1 MTKRNRDDS
10 DLRKGTRPPAVR
22 QDPILD
28 DVRPRTDPRIGNR
41 WGRLVVSAFVLW
53 HLFALTIWLLP
64 ESALRQSCVRSV
76 LPYMTFTGLMQS
88 WTMFSPEP
96 SKLDLYVEAR
106 VTYADG
112 KVRSWIYP
120 RMTELGY
127 LERYWHE
134 RFRKFIE
141 LAHLDQNR
149 MVWPSLARYPAR
161 LNNIYPGNPPVKV
174 QLVRHFRFTPP
185 PGGEWPPYQTYAFFT
200 LPILPRDLR

>member
-1 MTKRNRDDS
+1 MTKRQRDDPVS
-10 DLRKGTRPPAVR
+10 HDRTRPAATR

-28 DVRPRTDPRIGNR
+28 RVPPPMDPRIGNR
-41 WGRLVVSAFVLW
+41 WGRLIVNVFVLW

-64 ESALRQSCVRSV
+64 ESALRQSCADIFR
-76 LPYMTFTGLMQS
+76 PYMTFTGLMQS
-88 WTMFSPEP
+88 WTMFSPDP

-106 VTYADG
+106 IKYADG
-112 KVRSWIYP
+112 QVRSWIYP
-120 RMTELGY
+120 RMSELGY
-127 LERYWHE
+127 VERYWHE

-141 LAHLDQNR
+141 LTHLDQNQ

-161 LNNIYPGNPPVKV
+161 LNNVYPDNPPVQV

-185 PGGEWPPYQTYAFFT
+185 PGVPWPDYQTYTFFT